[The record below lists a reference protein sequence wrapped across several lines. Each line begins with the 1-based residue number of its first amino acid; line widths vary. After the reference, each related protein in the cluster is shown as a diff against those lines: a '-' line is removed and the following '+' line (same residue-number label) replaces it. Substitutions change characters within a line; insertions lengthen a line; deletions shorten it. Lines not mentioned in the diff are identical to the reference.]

1 MKVTATPNSS
11 NLSIHDVACS
21 LNILNMMSSPPKT
34 NINQSLLK
42 RQGVINNALSKRILL
57 ILYEF
62 WVKNSSL
69 GNDQDTNITLRG
81 GKDMYDFLLT
91 EEEKKL
97 QEEVRRFVKER
108 VPSSLIRAM
117 DTDQVKYPKEY
128 VESLSAQN
136 LLGLRFSKEWGG
148 RGMKW
153 TGEVAAIEEIGVLGS
168 GLTCLYSL
176 VSICGEAIHHFGTP
190 EQKAKY
196 LKPTLEGK
204 LCCAEALTEPRG
216 GSDFFGATTI
226 AKKDGDHYI
235 LNGQKRF
242 VVGAEGA
249 DYFLVYAK
257 TAPEAESHQ
266 SISCFIVERD
276 MGVEVKHVYGLLG
289 SRGGGTGRLYFR
301 DTKVPAKNLVG
312 PLNGGFLVFN
322 KMMIP
327 ERLTTAAGALGMAR
341 CCLEIATR
349 YSDRRKAFGET
360 IRKFEA
366 VSFKV
371 ADSIS
376 KLDAARSLV
385 YVTAK
390 HVDEGLDSRRMVS
403 EAKKISTEMLWEVVN
418 HSMQVM
424 GGIGYTNVY
433 PIERFFRDARL
444 QMIWTGTN
452 EIMNLLIQHEFYR
465 EVLKKES
472 DARDVEKDAI
482 DLEGEEEKVYE

>member
-1 MKVTATPNSS
+1 
-11 NLSIHDVACS
+11 
-21 LNILNMMSSPPKT
+21 
-34 NINQSLLK
+34 
-42 RQGVINNALSKRILL
+42 
-57 ILYEF
+57 
-62 WVKNSSL
+62 
-69 GNDQDTNITLRG
+69 
-81 GKDMYDFLLT
+81 
-91 EEEKKL
+91 
-97 QEEVRRFVKER
+97 
-108 VPSSLIRAM
+108 
-117 DTDQVKYPKEY
+117 
-128 VESLSAQN
+128 
-136 LLGLRFSKEWGG
+136 
-148 RGMKW
+148 
-153 TGEVAAIEEIGVLGS
+153 
-168 GLTCLYSL
+168 L
-176 VSICGEAIHHFGTP
+176 VSIVGEAIHHFGTP

-196 LKPTLEGK
+196 LKPTLDGK

-226 AKKDGDHYI
+226 AKRDGDDYY

-257 TAPEAESHQ
+257 TAPEAEPHR
-266 SISCFIVERD
+266 SISCFIVERE

-289 SRGGGTGRLYFR
+289 SRGGGTGRLYFH
-301 DTKVPAKNLVG
+301 DTRVPVKNLVG
-312 PLNGGFLVFN
+312 PENGGALVFN
-322 KMMIP
+322 RMMIP

-341 CCLEIATR
+341 SCLEIATR
-349 YSDRRKAFGET
+349 YSDRRKAFGEI

-385 YVTAK
+385 YVTAR

-403 EAKKISTEMLWEVVN
+403 EAKKTSTEMLWEVVN

-465 EVLKKES
+465 EVLERES

>member
-1 MKVTATPNSS
+1 MFE
-11 NLSIHDVACS
+11 
-21 LNILNMMSSPPKT
+21 
-34 NINQSLLK
+34 
-42 RQGVINNALSKRILL
+42 ILL
-57 ILYEF
+57 T
-62 WVKNSSL
+62 
-69 GNDQDTNITLRG
+69 Q
-81 GKDMYDFLLT
+81 
-91 EEEKKL
+91 EERKL
-97 QEEVRRFVKER
+97 KQEVRRFVKEK

-117 DTDQVKYPKEY
+117 DADEVRYPKEY
-128 VESLSAQN
+128 MESLASEN

-148 RGMKW
+148 RGLHW
-153 TGEVAAIEEIGVLGS
+153 TGEVAALEEIGVLGS
-168 GLTCLYSL
+168 GMSCLYSL
-176 VSICGEAIHHFGTP
+176 VSIVGEAIHHFGTP
-190 EQKAKY
+190 EQKEKY

-216 GSDFFGATTI
+216 GSDFFGATTL
-226 AKKDGDHYI
+226 AKRDGEHYI

-257 TAPEAESHQ
+257 TAPEAEPHK
-266 SISCFIVERD
+266 SISCFIVERE

-312 PLNGGFLVFN
+312 PLNGGYLVFN
-322 KMMIP
+322 RMMIP

-349 YSDRRKAFGET
+349 YSHRRKAFGET

-366 VSFKV
+366 VSFKI
-371 ADSIS
+371 ADSIA
-376 KLDAARSLV
+376 KLDAARSLI

-403 EAKKISTEMLWEVVN
+403 EAKKTSTEMLWEVVN

-433 PIERFFRDARL
+433 PIER
-444 QMIWTGTN
+444 
-452 EIMNLLIQHEFYR
+452 
-465 EVLKKES
+465 
-472 DARDVEKDAI
+472 
-482 DLEGEEEKVYE
+482 

>member
-1 MKVTATPNSS
+1 MFN
-11 NLSIHDVACS
+11 
-21 LNILNMMSSPPKT
+21 
-34 NINQSLLK
+34 
-42 RQGVINNALSKRILL
+42 
-57 ILYEF
+57 
-62 WVKNSSL
+62 
-69 GNDQDTNITLRG
+69 
-81 GKDMYDFLLT
+81 FLLT
-91 EEEKKL
+91 REEKEL
-97 QEEVRRFVKER
+97 QEEVRRFVRDE

-117 DTDQVKYPKEY
+117 DVDQVKYPREY
-128 VESLSAQN
+128 MKSLATQN
-136 LLGLRFSKEWGG
+136 LLGLRFSREWGG
-148 RGMKW
+148 RGVKW
-153 TGEVAAIEEIGVLGS
+153 TGEVAALEEIGVLGS
-168 GLTCLYSL
+168 GMSCLYSL

-190 EQKAKY
+190 EQKGKY
-196 LKPTLEGK
+196 LKPTLEGN

-216 GSDFFGATTI
+216 GSDFFGATTV
-226 AKKDGDHYI
+226 ARKDGDHYI

-242 VVGAEGA
+242 VVGADGA

-257 TAPEAESHQ
+257 TATDAEPHR

-276 MGVEVKHVYGLLG
+276 ASVEVKHVYGLLG

-301 DTKVPAKNLVG
+301 DTRVPAKNLVG
-312 PLNGGFLVFN
+312 PLNGGVLVFN
-322 KMMIP
+322 RMMIP

-371 ADSIS
+371 ADSIA

-385 YVTAK
+385 YVTAR

-403 EAKKISTEMLWEVVN
+403 EAKKTSTEMLWEVVN
-418 HSMQVM
+418 HAMQVM

-452 EIMNLLIQHEFYR
+452 EIMNLLIQHEFYKETLDR
-465 EVLKKES
+465 KSEV
-472 DARDVEKDAI
+472 RDVERDAT

>member
-1 MKVTATPNSS
+1 MFE
-11 NLSIHDVACS
+11 
-21 LNILNMMSSPPKT
+21 
-34 NINQSLLK
+34 
-42 RQGVINNALSKRILL
+42 ILL
-57 ILYEF
+57 
-62 WVKNSSL
+62 S
-69 GNDQDTNITLRG
+69 Q
-81 GKDMYDFLLT
+81 
-91 EEEKKL
+91 EEKRLKD
-97 QEEVRRFVKER
+97 EVRRFVKDE

-117 DTDQVKYPKEY
+117 DADEVKYPKEY
-128 VESLSAQN
+128 IERLAAHN

-148 RGMKW
+148 RGMNW
-153 TGEVAAIEEIGVLGS
+153 TGEVTAIEEIGVLGS
-168 GLTCLYSL
+168 GMTCLYSL
-176 VSICGEAIHHFGTP
+176 VSIVGEAIHRFGNP
-190 EQKAKY
+190 EQKERY

-226 AKKDGDHYI
+226 AKRDGDYYC

-257 TAPEAESHQ
+257 TAPEAKPHE
-266 SISCFIVERD
+266 SISCFIVDRE

-301 DTKVPAKNLVG
+301 ETRVPAKNLVG
-312 PLNGGFLVFN
+312 PLNGGLLVFN
-322 KMMIP
+322 RMMIP

-341 CCLEIATR
+341 CCLEMATR
-349 YSDRRKAFGET
+349 YSNRRKAFGET

-366 VSFKV
+366 VSFKI
-371 ADSIS
+371 ADSIT

-385 YVTAK
+385 YVTAR

-403 EAKKISTEMLWEVVN
+403 EAKKNATEMLWEVVN

-424 GGIGYTNVY
+424 GGIGYTDVY

-452 EIMNLLIQHEFYR
+452 EIMDLLIQHEFYN
-465 EVLKKES
+465 EVLERGET
-472 DARDVEKDAI
+472 ARDVERDAG

>member
-1 MKVTATPNSS
+1 MFE
-11 NLSIHDVACS
+11 
-21 LNILNMMSSPPKT
+21 
-34 NINQSLLK
+34 
-42 RQGVINNALSKRILL
+42 ILL
-57 ILYEF
+57 T
-62 WVKNSSL
+62 
-69 GNDQDTNITLRG
+69 Q
-81 GKDMYDFLLT
+81 
-91 EEEKKL
+91 EERKL
-97 QEEVRRFVKER
+97 KQEVRRFVKEK

-117 DTDQVKYPKEY
+117 DADEVRYPKGY
-128 VESLSAQN
+128 VESLASEN

-148 RGMKW
+148 RGLHW
-153 TGEVAAIEEIGVLGS
+153 TGEVAALEEIGVLGS
-168 GLTCLYSL
+168 GMSCLYSL
-176 VSICGEAIHHFGTP
+176 VSIVGEAIHHFGTP
-190 EQKAKY
+190 EQKGKY

-216 GSDFFGATTI
+216 GSDFFGATTL
-226 AKKDGDHYI
+226 AKRDGEHYI

-257 TAPEAESHQ
+257 TAPEAAPQKSL
-266 SISCFIVERD
+266 SCFIVERE

-312 PLNGGFLVFN
+312 PENGGALVFN
-322 KMMIP
+322 RMMIP

-341 CCLEIATR
+341 SCLEIATR
-349 YSDRRKAFGET
+349 YSNRRKAFGET
-360 IRKFEA
+360 IRKFQA

-371 ADSIS
+371 ADAIS
-376 KLDAARSLV
+376 KLDAARGLV
-385 YVTAK
+385 YVAAR
-390 HVDEGLDSRRMVS
+390 HVDEGLDSRRLVS
-403 EAKKISTEMLWEVVN
+403 EAKKVSTEMLWEVVN
-418 HSMQVM
+418 YSMQIM

-452 EIMNLLIQHEFYR
+452 EVMNLLIQHEFYK
-465 EVLKKES
+465 EVLEKIGES
-472 DARDVEKDAI
+472 RDVEGDAG

>member
-1 MKVTATPNSS
+1 M
-11 NLSIHDVACS
+11 
-21 LNILNMMSSPPKT
+21 
-34 NINQSLLK
+34 
-42 RQGVINNALSKRILL
+42 
-57 ILYEF
+57 F
-62 WVKNSSL
+62 
-69 GNDQDTNITLRG
+69 
-81 GKDMYDFLLT
+81 DFLLT

-97 QEEVRRFVKER
+97 KQEVRRFVREE
-108 VPSSLIRAM
+108 VPSSLIRTM
-117 DTDQVKYPKEY
+117 DADEVKYPKEFMGN
-128 VESLSAQN
+128 LAAHN
-136 LLGLRFSKEWGG
+136 LLGLRFAREWGG
-148 RGMKW
+148 RAMKW
-153 TGEVAAIEEIGVLGS
+153 AGEVTAIEEIGVLGS
-168 GLTCLYSL
+168 GMSCLYSL
-176 VSICGEAIHHFGTP
+176 VSIVGEALHQFGTP

-196 LKPTLEGK
+196 LKPTLEGR

-226 AKKDGDHYI
+226 AKKDGNHYY

-257 TAPEAESHQ
+257 TAPEAKAHQ
-266 SISCFIVERD
+266 SISCFVVERE

-312 PLNGGFLVFN
+312 PENGGALVFN
-322 KMMIP
+322 RMMIP

-349 YSDRRKAFGET
+349 YTNRRKAFGET
-360 IRKFEA
+360 IRRFQA
-366 VSFKV
+366 VSFKI
-371 ADSIS
+371 ADAIA

-390 HVDEGLDSRRMVS
+390 HVEEGLDSRRMVS
-403 EAKKISTEMLWEVVN
+403 EAKKTSTEMLWEIVN

-452 EIMNLLIQHEFYR
+452 EIMDLLIQHEFYEEILHR
-465 EVLKKES
+465 QS
-472 DARDVEKDAI
+472 DVRDVEQDAG
-482 DLEGEEEKVYE
+482 DLAGEEEKIYE

>member
-1 MKVTATPNSS
+1 MF
-11 NLSIHDVACS
+11 D
-21 LNILNMMSSPPKT
+21 
-34 NINQSLLK
+34 
-42 RQGVINNALSKRILL
+42 ILL
-57 ILYEF
+57 T
-62 WVKNSSL
+62 
-69 GNDQDTNITLRG
+69 Q
-81 GKDMYDFLLT
+81 
-91 EEEKKL
+91 EERKL
-97 QEEVRRFVKER
+97 KQEVRRFVKEK

-117 DTDQVKYPKEY
+117 DADEVRYPKGY
-128 VESLSAQN
+128 VESLASEN

-148 RGMKW
+148 RGLHW
-153 TGEVAAIEEIGVLGS
+153 TGEVAALEEIGVLGS
-168 GLTCLYSL
+168 GMSCLYSL
-176 VSICGEAIHHFGTP
+176 VSIVGEAIHHFGTP
-190 EQKAKY
+190 EQKGKY

-216 GSDFFGATTI
+216 GSDFFGATTL
-226 AKKDGDHYI
+226 AKRDGEHYI

-257 TAPEAESHQ
+257 TAPEAAPQKSL
-266 SISCFIVERD
+266 SCFIVERE

-312 PLNGGFLVFN
+312 PENGGALVFN
-322 KMMIP
+322 RMMIP

-341 CCLEIATR
+341 SCLEIATR
-349 YSDRRKAFGET
+349 YSNRRKAFGET
-360 IRKFEA
+360 IRKFQA

-371 ADSIS
+371 ADAIS
-376 KLDAARSLV
+376 KLDAARGLV
-385 YVTAK
+385 YVAAR
-390 HVDEGLDSRRMVS
+390 HVDEGLDSRRLVS
-403 EAKKISTEMLWEVVN
+403 EAKKVSTEMLWEVVN
-418 HSMQVM
+418 YSMQIM

-452 EIMNLLIQHEFYR
+452 EVMNLLIQHEFYK
-465 EVLKKES
+465 EVLEKIGES
-472 DARDVEKDAI
+472 RDVEGDAG